1 MALTET
7 RPESEVSVTTVA
19 TPSSTLDSVLATGDH
34 KLIGRMW
41 IGAGTAFLLASLVV
55 SAIAALEA
63 SDLSGF
69 AIVDDAGQYV
79 QLWSA
84 GREALLF
91 AGIAPILVG
100 LATFITPLQ
109 VGSSSIA
116 FPRGAAAA
124 FWCWLVA
131 TLLLIVSYID
141 NGGPAGGRVDATVL
155 WSLALAAM
163 VGSIVWALVCVATTI
178 LGARAPGMSL
188 ERVPVS
194 AWGFTVFSIVGIFAL
209 PIVMAQLLLAY
220 LDTKYGYLPTA
231 DARGS
236 LVTIGHS
243 FSFAPTIY
251 WIAVPTLGLAVEAI
265 AVHVGRPVRFHRSVM
280 ASLGL
285 LGIVAFTTELLA
297 FAGRGRSVSP
307 DNGLLVVALL
317 VAILPAL
324 SVLGLVGDSVKT
336 GKPRVGTPLVGGLL
350 AGLLTLVGVIV
361 GALGTIDP
369 IIGFIEEV
377 SGETINSSSALVL
390 NGTAFHDGLRGIIV
404 GAALIGIVVGV
415 HHWAIKIWGRTLD
428 DRLGLLT
435 VLAAAAGAVTWGI
448 GGVVAG
454 FLEAPLIAVSPD
466 VEDGV
471 EAMNVISLVGIG
483 LLAGAAG
490 LLALNIVR
498 AFAGRGSSAEPWRGL
513 TLEWATDS
521 PPVPGNFATMPS
533 VRSAT
538 PLADIAA
545 TQEEQV

>member
-7 RPESEVSVTTVA
+7 RPESDVSVTTVA

-41 IGAGTAFLLASLVV
+41 IGAGSLFLLASLVV
-55 SAIAALEA
+55 SAVAALEA
-63 SDLSGF
+63 SDLGGF
-69 AIVDDAGQYV
+69 AIVEDAGQFV

-84 GREALLF
+84 GRESLLF
-91 AGIAPILVG
+91 AGIAPLIVG

-131 TLLLIVSYID
+131 TLLFIVSYVD
-141 NGGPAGGRVDATVL
+141 NGGPAGGRLDATVL
-155 WSLALAAM
+155 WSAALAGM
-163 VGSIVWALVCVATTI
+163 IGSIIWALVCVATTV
-178 LGARAPGMSL
+178 LGARAPGMTL
-188 ERVPVS
+188 DRVPVS
-194 AWGFTVFSIVGIFAL
+194 TWGFTVFSIVGIFSL

-231 DARGS
+231 DARES
-236 LVTIGHS
+236 LVAIGHS
-243 FSFAPTIY
+243 FSFAPAIY

-285 LGIVAFTTELLA
+285 LGIVAFGPHVLA
-297 FAGRGRSVSP
+297 FAGRGHTVSP
-307 DNGLLVVALL
+307 DNGILVVALL
-317 VAILPAL
+317 IAILPTL
-324 SVLGLVGDSVKT
+324 SVLALVGDSIKT
-336 GKPRVGTPLVGGLL
+336 GKPRLGTPLVGGFL
-350 AGLLTLVGVIV
+350 AGLVTLTGVIV

-369 IIGFIEEV
+369 IIGFIEDV
-377 SGETINSSSALVL
+377 SGESINSSSALVL
-390 NGTAFHDGLRGIIV
+390 NGTAFHEGLRGLIV
-404 GAALIGIVVGV
+404 GAALLGIIVGL

-435 VLAAAAGAVTWGI
+435 VLAAAGGAVVWGV
-448 GGVVAG
+448 GGVAAG

-466 VEDGV
+466 VKDGV
-471 EAMNVISLVGIG
+471 EAMNVISLIGIG
-483 LLAGAAG
+483 LLAVSAA
-490 LLALNIVR
+490 LLILNLAR

-521 PPVPGNFATMPS
+521 PPAPGNFASMPS
-533 VRSAT
+533 VNSTT
-538 PLADIAA
+538 PLVDIAA